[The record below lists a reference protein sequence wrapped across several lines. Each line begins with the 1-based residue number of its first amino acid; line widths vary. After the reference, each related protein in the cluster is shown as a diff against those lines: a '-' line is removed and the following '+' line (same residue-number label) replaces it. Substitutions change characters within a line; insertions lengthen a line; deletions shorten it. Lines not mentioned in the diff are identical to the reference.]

1 MTKSKFVIDKL
12 AKLFEQGLISYKD
25 LSSEII
31 NVLKSKRDEIIFK
44 MKLTSKEETDIL
56 IKRVENLEK
65 KIEKLEKNKL
75 KKRTTKAKKS

>member
-1 MTKSKFVIDKL
+1 MTKSKFVINKL

-31 NVLKSKRDEIIFK
+31 NVLKSKRDEIVFK

-56 IKRVENLEK
+56 IKRVEHLEK
-65 KIEKLEKNKL
+65 KIEKLEKNSF
-75 KKRTTKAKKS
+75 KKTTKVKKL

>member
-25 LSSEII
+25 LSSEMI

-56 IKRVENLEK
+56 IKRLENLEK
-65 KIEKLEKNKL
+65 KIEKLEKSNL
-75 KKRTTKAKKS
+75 KKKITKVKKP

>member
-1 MTKSKFVIDKL
+1 MSKSKFVIDKL

-25 LSSEII
+25 LSSEIV
-31 NVLKSKRDEIIFK
+31 NVLKSKRDEIVFK

-75 KKRTTKAKKS
+75 KKKSTKAKKL

>member
-25 LSSEII
+25 LSSEIV
-31 NVLKSKRDEIIFK
+31 NVLKSKRDEIVFK
-44 MKLTSKEETDIL
+44 MKLASKEETDIL

-65 KIEKLEKNKL
+65 KLEKLEKSNF
-75 KKRTTKAKKS
+75 KKKITKVKKP

>member
-31 NVLKSKRDEIIFK
+31 NVLKSKRDEIVFK
-44 MKLTSKEETDIL
+44 MKLTSKDETDIL
-56 IKRVENLEK
+56 IRRVENLEK
-65 KIEKLEKNKL
+65 KIKKLEKSKL
-75 KKRTTKAKKS
+75 KKTTIKVKKP

>member
-25 LSSEII
+25 LSSEIVNI
-31 NVLKSKRDEIIFK
+31 LKSKRDEIVFK

-56 IKRVENLEK
+56 IKRVESLEK
-65 KIEKLEKNKL
+65 KIEKLEKSKL
-75 KKRTTKAKKS
+75 KKRVTKAKKS

>member
-31 NVLKSKRDEIIFK
+31 NVLNSKRDEIVFK
-44 MKLTSKEETDIL
+44 MKLTSKNETDIL
-56 IKRVENLEK
+56 IKRVDNLEK
-65 KIEKLEKNKL
+65 KISKLEKKNSK
-75 KKRTTKAKKS
+75 

>member
-12 AKLFEQGLISYKD
+12 TKLFEQGLISYKD

-31 NVLKSKRDEIIFK
+31 NVLRSKRDEIIFK

-65 KIEKLEKNKL
+65 KINNLEKKSP
-75 KKRTTKAKKS
+75 KKNL

>member
-25 LSSEII
+25 LSSEMI

-56 IKRVENLEK
+56 IKRFDNLEK
-65 KIEKLEKNKL
+65 KIEKLEKSNL
-75 KKRTTKAKKS
+75 KKKITKVKKP